1 MRRAPALL
9 ACLLAAAPAAAGTA
23 VAPGPGLLAAAVS
36 AAAPGESLRLMPGLH
51 QGGVTVDRPL
61 SLLCDPGAVI
71 DGGGRGSV
79 LVLIAPDVTVRGCEI
94 RGSGDDHS
102 AMDSGVRVLKGADR
116 AVIEGNHVTGNL
128 YGIDF
133 HGPKGGYAR
142 GNLIEGRVGRRM
154 NERGN
159 GVYLQAAFGVH
170 VIGNTIRRGR
180 DGVFVNTSKGNEI
193 RENHFSDLRFAVHYM
208 YGHDGVVTDNV
219 SVGNDIGYA
228 IMFSD
233 RVRIERNVADG
244 PREQGVLL
252 NYANGGSFIGNL
264 VRGVGDRA
272 VFIYNAHKN
281 RIEGNR
287 IEGSGIG
294 VHFTAGSE
302 RNDILGNAFVA
313 NRMQVK
319 YVGTKWVDWSA
330 EGRGNHWSDHA
341 AFDLNHDGFA
351 DAPYRPNDSMD
362 RVLWT
367 QPAARLLLGS
377 PAVQLIRW
385 AQKAFPATLPGGV
398 IDMRPLMR
406 APDPVWASAGPT
418 RGAAP

>member
-36 AAAPGESLRLMPGLH
+36 AAAPGATLRLAPGVH
-51 QGGVTVDRPL
+51 EGGVTVDRPL
-61 SLLCDPGAVI
+61 ALLCDPGAVI
-71 DGGGRGSV
+71 DGGGRGSA
-79 LVLIAPDVTVRGCEI
+79 LVLTAPDVTVRGCEI

-102 AMDSGVRVLKGADR
+102 AIDSGVRVLKGADR
-116 AVIEGNHVTGNL
+116 ALIEGNRLTGNL

-133 HGPKGGYAR
+133 HGAR
-142 GNLIEGRVGRRM
+142 DGLAQGNLIEGRRDRRM
-154 NERGN
+154 NDRGN
-159 GVYLQAAFGVH
+159 GVYVHSAPGVR
-170 VIGNTIRRGR
+170 VIGNRIRHGR
-180 DGVFVNTSKGNEI
+180 DGVFVNTSKNNEFI
-193 RENHFSDLRFAVHYM
+193 GNHFSDIRFAVHYM
-208 YGHDGVVTDNV
+208 YAHDGVVADNIAI
-219 SVGNDIGYA
+219 GGDIGYA

-233 RVRIERNVADG
+233 RVRVERNVTEGA
-244 PREQGVLL
+244 RQQGVLL
-252 NYANGGSFIGNL
+252 NYANGGVFVGNL

-287 IEGSGIG
+287 IEGSGTG
-294 VHFTAGSE
+294 VHFAAGSE
-302 RNDILGNAFVA
+302 RNAILGNAFVG
-313 NRMQVK
+313 NRTQVK

-341 AFDLNHDGFA
+341 AFDLDHDGFA

-406 APDPVWASAGPT
+406 PPAPVWASAAAE
-418 RGAAP
+418 GAP